1 MSEVWKFLKET
12 LPKYQ
17 WAEEKVKQ
25 AVEEDFSANQVV
37 ILTYRINTSFIW
49 NKRIHLWKEASESKE
64 DASLDKD
71 AKNDLKNPKGKPKG
85 LFRISN

>member
-37 ILTYRINTSFIW
+37 ILTYRINTSFI
-49 NKRIHLWKEASESKE
+49 
-64 DASLDKD
+64 
-71 AKNDLKNPKGKPKG
+71 
-85 LFRISN
+85 